1 MAKKIKKTSPIDIQR
16 REDAALD
23 KITKLNLRQEKF
35 CNLYVDWDK
44 EFFGNG
50 VQTYLEVYYLTI
62 NRSKPNWYKTATQA
76 ASRLLTNVKVCN
88 RINELLDES
97 GYNDEFADKQHLFLM
112 TQCSDLKVK
121 MRAIEH
127 YNNKKGRIA
136 KTEID
141 VNVKKKLTDEEK
153 KNIKNMTREEVD
165 EALKA
170 HFAKN

>member
-1 MAKKIKKTSPIDIQR
+1 
-16 REDAALD
+16 
-23 KITKLNLRQEKF
+23 
-35 CNLYVDWDK
+35 
-44 EFFGNG
+44 
-50 VQTYLEVYYLTI
+50 
-62 NRSKPNWYKTATQA
+62 
-76 ASRLLTNVKVCN
+76 
-88 RINELLDES
+88 
-97 GYNDEFADKQHLFLM
+97 
-112 TQCSDLKVK
+112 

>member
-121 MRAIEH
+121 
-127 YNNKKGRIA
+127 
-136 KTEID
+136 
-141 VNVKKKLTDEEK
+141 
-153 KNIKNMTREEVD
+153 
-165 EALKA
+165 
-170 HFAKN
+170 